1 MRAGA
6 RAAAAHRLLTKRK
19 RSPLRRRRRRARSF
33 SLAPATWSPRRCA
46 PMHNVQRPKRSAK
59 PRYRGAFLRR
69 PSRSFTRTKP
79 RLASMRSRAVV
90 AISRPRARRCTSPA
104 ASPGAPAPATPIALR
119 LPARPH
125 TARSEQGRASRTRT
139 RRAASPVTRRALAPS
154 SRSSATRKPLRRAW
168 DAGRKT
174 ASGVSTVCALSSEP
188 PATCARPPTP

>member
-6 RAAAAHRLLTKRK
+6 RAAAAHRLWTKRK

-46 PMHNVQRPKRSAK
+46 PMHNVQRLKRSARQ
-59 PRYRGAFLRR
+59 RYRGAFLPR

-90 AISRPRARRCTSPA
+90 AISRPRARRCTSRA
-104 ASPGAPAPATPIALR
+104 ASPGARAPAIPIASR

-125 TARSEQGRASRTRT
+125 TARSEQGRASRTRA
-139 RRAASPVTRRALAPS
+139 RRAASPVTRRAPAPE
-154 SRSSATRKPLRRAW
+154 RRCFATQKPLRRAW

-174 ASGVSTVCALSSEP
+174 ASGVSTACALRSVR